1 MRASKLFSVS
11 KIQLRW
17 SINDVTPA
25 ASAAGEQPAT
35 MRLIYAVISKS
46 AAVIRASVFITWAL
60 AVKLTRAM
68 ICWTTSPARS
78 TSELAAFA
86 TLLADI
92 CNRIVAAAI
101 PDAVMEL
108 TVLMPCGVSPDH

>member
-1 MRASKLFSVS
+1 MKR
-11 KIQLRW
+11 
-17 SINDVTPA
+17 
-25 ASAAGEQPAT
+25 
-35 MRLIYAVISKS
+35 IYTVISKS

-60 AVKLTRAM
+60 AAKLTRAM

-92 CNRIVAAAI
+92 CSRRVAAAI
-101 PDAVMEL
+101 PDAAMEL
-108 TVLMPCGVSPDH
+108 TVLMPRGVSLDH